1 MKATSF
7 LFGLGCRGRSG
18 ATVSGAS
25 QEQVIER
32 GAAVD
37 AYFGQ
42 VEARYSA
49 ALAAGKINQAQYQ
62 KCLYTFQDWQ
72 QFKAFFASNYSDEQ
86 SDVFLAQIE
95 GYGAEARRLDDE
107 LAAALASSPPASSPP
122 ASSPPGSSPPSSQ
135 PPSSSPPASSP
146 PQARPPGVGPATT
159 TPATP
164 ATPAKAAQ
172 GGGGAGAGVALGALA
187 LAGLVMVGGRR

>member
-37 AYFGQ
+37 AYFSQ

-72 QFKAFFASNYSDEQ
+72 KFKEFFASNYSDEQ

-122 ASSPPGSSPPSSQ
+122 GSSPPSSQ
-135 PPSSSPPASSP
+135 PPSSSPPASGP
-146 PQARPPGVGPATT
+146 PQARPPKVGPSTS

-164 ATPAKAAQ
+164 ATPAKVAQ
-172 GGGGAGAGVALGALA
+172 GGGGGAAVLGALA

>member
-7 LFGLGCRGRSG
+7 LFGLGCRGRSR

-25 QEQVIER
+25 QEQVTER

-122 ASSPPGSSPPSSQ
+122 GSSPPSSQ

-146 PQARPPGVGPATT
+146 PQARPPGVGPSTT

-164 ATPAKAAQ
+164 ATPAKTTPQ
-172 GGGGAGAGVALGALA
+172 GGGGAGAGAAALA
-187 LAGLVMVGGRR
+187 ALAVVGLVMAGGRR